1 MELKIEFSKL
11 GSIVLKEPIV
21 LELKHAML
29 YGRSGAGK
37 SLIMKATIA
46 ESAISEDIKLHL
58 LPGLHNL
65 KRLLKTSDFKVIGS
79 ERTWRMARI
88 TAGTARLVVEKG
100 NERRRYNISV
110 GSQPDLQR
118 LLSDPEFAEKVNDF
132 FDIWHIGIEVYGGFY
147 RERGEEWIRIV
158 NLPYSYRRII
168 AMLYALEKCN
178 AVFIEAFD
186 SGLHMSMLK
195 YLIEHISTEY
205 KDKVIIVE
213 LHHTP
218 GIVFGLGRGWI
229 VYVVEK
235 DRITRLERIEDI
247 KNTDVFSREL
257 AEVRHL

>member
-1 MELKIEFSKL
+1 MEFSRL
-11 GSIVLKEPIV
+11 GSIVLKQPV
-21 LELKHAML
+21 ALDMKHAML

-65 KRLLKTSDFKVIGS
+65 KRLLKASDFRVVAS
-79 ERTWRMARI
+79 ERSWRMARI
-88 TAGTARLVVEKG
+88 GGSTARLVVERDG
-100 NERRRYNISV
+100 ERRRYNISV

-118 LLSDPEFAEKVNDF
+118 LLSDPEFAEKVNGF
-132 FDIWHIGIEVYGGFY
+132 FSSWRIGIEVYGGFY
-147 RERGEEWIRIV
+147 RERDGEWIKVV

-168 AMLYALEKCN
+168 AMLYALEKCDV
-178 AVFIEAFD
+178 VFIEAFD

-205 KDKVIIVE
+205 KDKVVVVE
-213 LHHTP
+213 AHHTP
-218 GIVFGLGRGWI
+218 GIVFTLGRGWI
-229 VYVVEK
+229 VYVIERHK
-235 DRITRLERIEDI
+235 ITKLERIEDI
-247 KNTDVFSREL
+247 KNTDIFSREL